1 MNKHILNT
9 GVQSFIN
16 KNLTT
21 DIVSVALKGQGF
33 PGVDSKELVQQI
45 EAKEKCREK
54 LPTWFNTPG
63 IYYPNKLNIEQTSSE
78 ITAQYKAG
86 IVNGNSLLDLT
97 GGLGVD
103 SYFFSHK
110 IAQVVH
116 CEIDPDLAEIAQ
128 HNFKVLGKTNIDTHV
143 GDGLALLSRSRPK
156 PDWIFIDP
164 SRRHNAKGKV
174 FLLSDCLPNVPEN
187 LDLILGGAGHIM
199 IKTSPLLDIS
209 AGLKELRSV
218 KEVHILSV
226 KNEVKELLWILRSG
240 HQGEITIKTTNLL
253 PLGEEVFNFSMSD
266 EKRASPQY
274 SAPLAYLYE
283 PNSTILKSG
292 AFKLIGQRY
301 GLHKL
306 HEHSHLYTGD
316 TPIPFPGRR
325 FKIERQLPFNK
336 KAIQDLGIAKANITT
351 RNFPLPVAEIKKR
364 FKIKDGGADYLFFT
378 TDKNGKRIILKCSK
392 A

>member
-1 MNKHILNT
+1 M
-9 GVQSFIN
+9 
-16 KNLTT
+16 
-21 DIVSVALKGQGF
+21 SVVLKGHGF
-33 PGVDSKELVQQI
+33 PGVESKELVQQI

-63 IYYPNKLNIEQTSSE
+63 IYYPNRLNIEQTSSE
-78 ITAQYKAG
+78 ITAQYKVG
-86 IVNGNSLLDLT
+86 IVTGNSLLDLT

-110 IAQVVH
+110 IARVVH
-116 CEIDPDLAEIAQ
+116 CEIDPDLAEIAK
-128 HNFKVLGKTNIDTHV
+128 HNFRVLGRTNIDTHV
-143 GDGLALLSRSRPK
+143 GDGLAHLFRSRPK

-218 KEVHILSV
+218 KEVYILSV

-240 HQGEITIKTTNLL
+240 QQGEIAIKTTNLL
-253 PLGEEVFNFSMSD
+253 PSGEEVFNFFMSD
-266 EKRASPQY
+266 EKRAIPHY

-283 PNSTILKSG
+283 PNSAILKSG
-292 AFKLIGQRY
+292 AFKLIGARY

-316 TPIPFPGRR
+316 APISFPGRR

-364 FKIKDGGADYLFFT
+364 FKIRDGGPDYLFFT